1 MAVVAGLAKEAYYP
15 AIQEVLK
22 QEYNASPYMEKYVME
37 SLFIMGAAEQGVEWM
52 LKRFASMID
61 DPISTL
67 YENFGGGQ
75 DRAGSGTNN
84 HAWSGGGLTMMQQYI
99 AGVQPTSPAF
109 KSYSIVPQM
118 GPLKALRTKV
128 PTPFGTIGLD
138 LNKQENG
145 ALSMSLDS
153 PAGTTVTVA
162 LPLTQD
168 TQTLTINGD
177 LMWANGTQGDCPHGC
192 HFKGVL
198 NQRIQVE
205 LTPGEWSIE
214 LGK

>member
-37 SLFIMGAAEQGVEWM
+37 SLFIMGAAEQGVERM

-61 DPISTL
+61 DSISTL

-99 AGVQPTSPAF
+99 AVCSPPARPSNPTRLFRKWGRSKRCAPKF
-109 KSYSIVPQM
+109 
-118 GPLKALRTKV
+118 
-128 PTPFGTIGLD
+128 
-138 LNKQENG
+138 
-145 ALSMSLDS
+145 
-153 PAGTTVTVA
+153 
-162 LPLTQD
+162 
-168 TQTLTINGD
+168 
-177 LMWANGTQGDCPHGC
+177 
-192 HFKGVL
+192 
-198 NQRIQVE
+198 QRPSAPSVW
-205 LTPGEWSIE
+205 T
-214 LGK
+214 